1 MGQTARTGGRPLF
14 EVVARNGAP
23 AAVEDGCSAQEL
35 RVMGTYIHGLFDS
48 PTVTARW
55 LTAIGAQGVEPPA
68 LAGLASRDR
77 EYDALA
83 DHFEKHVDVA
93 AICKLAQGAGPK
105 AQG

>member
-23 AAVEDGCSAQEL
+23 VAVEDGCSEQDL

-48 PTVTARW
+48 PAVTARW
-55 LTAIGAQGVEPPA
+55 LAAIGVQGVEPPA
-68 LAGLASRDR
+68 LAGLAARDR

-83 DHFEKHVDVA
+83 DHFEKHVDVE
-93 AICKLAQGAGPK
+93 AICRLVQGAGPK